1 MDVVGEASNTDKQ
14 AVVAIAYAL
23 GKGGQT
29 TDIPGF
35 SRPQM
40 VERLP
45 DQVLPPSA
53 GPLEATEEVIKIL
66 NIQNKIDP
74 LTRKLL

>member
-45 DQVLPPSA
+45 DQVCLVSSS
-53 GPLEATEEVIKIL
+53 EK
-66 NIQNKIDP
+66 
-74 LTRKLL
+74 